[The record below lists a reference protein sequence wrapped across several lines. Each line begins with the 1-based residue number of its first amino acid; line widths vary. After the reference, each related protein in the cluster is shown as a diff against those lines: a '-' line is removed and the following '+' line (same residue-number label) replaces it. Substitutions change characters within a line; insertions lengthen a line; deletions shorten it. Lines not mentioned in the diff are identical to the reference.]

1 MKTNILA
8 PFIKTE
14 ESFNFYVNGR
24 AFEMKDN
31 NLNLI
36 ESFGSELRNSIAAFE
51 SFEFG
56 SNSIKWFHGP
66 SKFVF
71 DINESKFKHNDSLI
85 EGNTFTNHV
94 LSAGMVRYNDKPK
107 AELFESLPTLLSNFI
122 VLDFAAT
129 FEGNSNIVDVFKLD
143 EKVYVSRFNTENR
156 IANFFLAENANA
168 AVDYVTEKTG
178 ENALSFLS
186 ELVEGQAKEL
196 ADKEAKIA
204 ECNEMIAFLK
214 DQRGLLAEADKSIP
228 EIKAADV
235 LINEEITNW
244 ELVKE
249 LINEAKVNY
258 DFSEEELKRV
268 LKLLGRNA
276 STEVKMIKAFEKA
289 FGRKLTRD
297 ELFESVNEEKLKF
310 KIGDFIKQKNGGNFE
325 YEIKSIDPKFDA
337 VEVYL
342 DTTGKSTKYTFKHIN
357 KNWELVKESVNEAKA
372 WDKLNKA
379 AEEVHGE
386 FGFASLN
393 SAEMAGHIDMKAADK
408 LADKMFGETGFAS
421 LSEEDME
428 ELINKNPKLVKE
440 SVNEGKKRFRQQNN
454 IGKAKYT
461 ISYHDGEKKH
471 KDGSDFFDIKI
482 FKNKSDLEKFKK
494 ELLTKGYTEL

>member
-8 PFIKTE
+8 PFIKVE

-71 DINESKFKHNDSLI
+71 DINENKFKHNDSLI

-94 LSAGMVRYNDKPK
+94 LSAGMVRYNEKPK
-107 AELFESLPTLLSNFI
+107 AELFESLPTLLENFI

-129 FEGNSNIVDVFKLD
+129 FEGNNNIVDVFKLD

-196 ADKEAKIA
+196 AEKEAKIA
-204 ECNEMIAFLK
+204 ECNDMIAFLK

-235 LINEEITNW
+235 LINEEIANW
-244 ELVKE
+244 EAKIVE
-249 LINEAKVNY
+249 L
-258 DFSEEELKRV
+258 
-268 LKLLGRNA
+268 
-276 STEVKMIKAFEKA
+276 STV
-289 FGRKLTRD
+289 T
-297 ELFESVNEEKLKF
+297 
-310 KIGDFIKQKNGGNFE
+310 
-325 YEIKSIDPKFDA
+325 
-337 VEVYL
+337 
-342 DTTGKSTKYTFKHIN
+342 
-357 KNWELVKESVNEAKA
+357 EAKA
-372 WDKLNKA
+372 WDKLNKIA
-379 AEEVHGE
+379 DEVHGE
-386 FGFASLN
+386 FGFATLDSDTM
-393 SAEMAGHIDMKAADK
+393 SKYIDMKKADK
-408 LADKMFGETGFAS
+408 LADKMFGEFGFDA
-421 LSEEDME
+421 LGESEME

-440 SVNEGKKRFRQQNN
+440 SVNESSMEIKKLEDAIKMFQDKIKKQGRITNARDEEHLSALIKAYKQMGGSKIKESVNEGRADGGKMARTHVVYALRIQEPDGAYLASYRVAVKKGPNAEERAKELAKKDLGKKLGS
-454 IGKAKYT
+454 IKGISKALNPEL
-461 ISYHDGEKKH
+461 HDVAE
-471 KDGSDFFDIKI
+471 
-482 FKNKSDLEKFKK
+482 
-494 ELLTKGYTEL
+494 

>member
-66 SKFVF
+66 SKFIF
-71 DINESKFKHNDSLI
+71 DINENKFKHNDSLI

-94 LSAGMVRYNDKPK
+94 MSAGMVRYNEKQK
-107 AELFESLPTLLSNFI
+107 AELFESLPTLLENFI

-129 FEGNSNIVDVFKLD
+129 FEGNDNIVDVFKLD

-228 EIKAADV
+228 EIKAADI
-235 LINEEITNW
+235 LINEEILNW
-244 ELVKE
+244 EAKIVE
-249 LINEAKVNY
+249 L
-258 DFSEEELKRV
+258 
-268 LKLLGRNA
+268 
-276 STEVKMIKAFEKA
+276 STV
-289 FGRKLTRD
+289 T
-297 ELFESVNEEKLKF
+297 
-310 KIGDFIKQKNGGNFE
+310 
-325 YEIKSIDPKFDA
+325 
-337 VEVYL
+337 
-342 DTTGKSTKYTFKHIN
+342 
-357 KNWELVKESVNEAKA
+357 EAKA
-372 WDKLNKA
+372 WDKLNKT

-386 FGFASLN
+386 FGFATLDSDQM
-393 SAEMAGHIDMKAADK
+393 AEHIDMKSADK
-408 LADKMFGETGFAS
+408 LADKMFGETGFVS

-428 ELINKNPKLVKE
+428 KLINKNPKLVKE
-440 SVNEGKKRFRQQNN
+440 SVNEGKKRFRQKNG
-454 IGKAKYT
+454 IGKSKYT
-461 ISYHDGEKKH
+461 VSYHDGEKKH

-482 FKNKSDLEKFKK
+482 FKNKQELEAFKK
-494 ELLTKGYTEL
+494 DLLSKGFVAE

>member
-31 NLNLI
+31 NLNII

-56 SNSIKWFHGP
+56 SNTIKWFHGP

-71 DINESKFKHNDSLI
+71 DINENKFKHNDSLI
-85 EGNTFTNHV
+85 EGNTFTTHV
-94 LSAGMVRYNDKPK
+94 LASGMVKYNHKPM
-107 AELFESLPTLLSNFI
+107 AELFESLPSLLKNFI

-129 FEGNSNIVDVFKLD
+129 FEGNNNVVDVFKVN

-156 IANFFLAENANA
+156 LANFFLAENANA
-168 AVDYVTEKTG
+168 VVEYVTEKTG

-196 ADKEAKIA
+196 ADREAKIA
-204 ECNEMIAFLK
+204 ECNEMISFLK

-244 ELVKE
+244 EAKIVE
-249 LINEAKVNY
+249 L
-258 DFSEEELKRV
+258 
-268 LKLLGRNA
+268 
-276 STEVKMIKAFEKA
+276 STV
-289 FGRKLTRD
+289 T
-297 ELFESVNEEKLKF
+297 
-310 KIGDFIKQKNGGNFE
+310 
-325 YEIKSIDPKFDA
+325 
-337 VEVYL
+337 
-342 DTTGKSTKYTFKHIN
+342 
-357 KNWELVKESVNEAKA
+357 EAKA

-379 AEEVHGE
+379 AEDIYGE
-386 FGFASLN
+386 FGFATLDSDQM
-393 SAEMAGHIDMKAADK
+393 SKHIDMKAADK

-421 LSEEDME
+421 LSEEDMQ
-428 ELINKNPKLVKE
+428 ELVNKNPKLVKE
-440 SVNEGKKRFRQQNN
+440 SVNEGKADG
-454 IGKAKYT
+454 GKMAKTHVVYAMS
-461 ISYHDGEKKH
+461 IEQ
-471 KDGSDFFDIKI
+471 KDGSYLGSYRVTVKKGPDAEDRA
-482 FKNKSDLEKFKK
+482 K
-494 ELLTKGYTEL
+494 ELAKKDLGKNLKAIKSISKALNPELHDVTE

>member
-156 IANFFLAENANA
+156 LANFFIAENANA
-168 AVDYVTEKTG
+168 AVEYVAEKTG
-178 ENALSFLS
+178 ESAATFLAD
-186 ELVEGQAKEL
+186 LVEGEAKEL
-196 ADKEAKIA
+196 AEKEAKIA

-214 DQRGLLAEADKSIP
+214 DQRGILAEADKSIA
-228 EIKAADV
+228 EIKAADT
-235 LINEEITNW
+235 LINEEIAKW
-244 ELVKE
+244 EAKK
-249 LINEAKVNY
+249 INE
-258 DFSEEELKRV
+258 
-268 LKLLGRNA
+268 
-276 STEVKMIKAFEKA
+276 
-289 FGRKLTRD
+289 
-297 ELFESVNEEKLKF
+297 SVRRETKFVWSIDKKF
-310 KIGDFIKQKNGGNFE
+310 KIDIKKTENDLAE
-325 YEIKSIDPKFDA
+325 DA
-337 VEVYL
+337 LLYDLENNSNIL
-342 DTTGKSTKYTFKHIN
+342 QFGSESTEN
-357 KNWELVKESVNEAKA
+357 SAK
-372 WDKLNKA
+372 NKA
-379 AEEVHGE
+379 K
-386 FGFASLN
+386 SLLKTLK
-393 SAEMAGHIDMKAADK
+393 S
-408 LADKMFGETGFAS
+408 
-421 LSEEDME
+421 
-428 ELINKNPKLVKE
+428 
-440 SVNEGKKRFRQQNN
+440 GKK
-454 IGKAKYT
+454 I
-461 ISYHDGEKKH
+461 
-471 KDGSDFFDIKI
+471 
-482 FKNKSDLEKFKK
+482 EKFKIEKQDSEYYQIVDIHGEVVVNYLSK
-494 ELLTKGYTEL
+494 EEAEIELKDLN